1 MNIWDFLGIIAIVC
15 LVISFGIGKNAIWG
29 ALTIAAIVGI
39 VIALIR
45 GFEWEFYKKVLIVG
59 TLTGALFEIPYR
71 LYIFS
76 KRKSSNREK
85 EAMEK
90 RIRKEIN
97 DKFNIN

>member
-1 MNIWDFLGIIAIVC
+1 MNIWDILGIVSIIC
-15 LVISFGIGKNAIWG
+15 LFFSFGIGKNAIWG
-29 ALTIAAIVGI
+29 ALTIAAVVGI

-76 KRKSSNREK
+76 KRNSSNREK

-90 RIRKEIN
+90 RIRKEI
-97 DKFNIN
+97 DDHYNIK

>member
-1 MNIWDFLGIIAIVC
+1 MNIWDILGIVAVVC

-39 VIALIR
+39 VITLIR

-76 KRKSSNREK
+76 KKNSLNREK

-90 RIRKEIN
+90 RIRKDI
-97 DKFNIN
+97 DDHYNIK